1 MPSATWAFESP
12 DGSASSDILAV
23 NITLKL
29 PKAVTDHYL
38 ELNLIVVL
46 YVCLA
51 LGIVMMLKSK
61 CACRLGC
68 GLYTGRSPLDVWS
81 ELQGFLAGETP
92 FSIHSWHLRTTPLSG
107 DMLQIV
113 KPL

>member
-61 CACRLGC
+61 CAYRLGC
-68 GLYTGRSPLDVWS
+68 GLYTGRSLLDVWS
-81 ELQGFLAGETP
+81 ESQGFLARETP
-92 FSIHSWHLRTTPLSG
+92 FQYTVGTSVLLLYPAICCR
-107 DMLQIV
+107 
-113 KPL
+113 